1 MTKEQITELHK
12 LSVKD
17 KIKVVQDLWDDIAEE
32 QSIDTLSSEHKK
44 IIEERLQILRSGD
57 AKFKSWSEIQDK
69 FKLA

>member
-1 MTKEQITELHK
+1 MTKEQILELHK

-32 QSIDTLSSEHKK
+32 QSIDTLSTEHKK
-44 IIEERLQILRSGD
+44 IIEERLQIINSAS

-69 FKLA
+69 FKLV